1 MSSWLDTQLKDQTVE
16 GLRKTAKTILENQNI
31 FGFGGGRARAAAES
45 ALSALSDYEK
55 SVGRKNQRGEDLAQ
69 RKIERAEELLEKVQE
84 VKVEE
89 PATLDVPPAPEGPDD
104 TPDEEDIVIE
114 IDHIS
119 DTTLTDESVMASET
133 LPTPEMPTPLE
144 NETVEPTP
152 PDAPEIP
159 PTPLEIPALVESSP
173 SETVE

>member
-1 MSSWLDTQLKDQTVE
+1 M
-16 GLRKTAKTILENQNI
+16 
-31 FGFGGGRARAAAES
+31 
-45 ALSALSDYEK
+45 
-55 SVGRKNQRGEDLAQ
+55 
-69 RKIERAEELLEKVQE
+69 
-84 VKVEE
+84 
-89 PATLDVPPAPEGPDD
+89 PPAPEGPDD

-133 LPTPEMPTPLE
+133 PPAPEMPTPLE